1 MRVAALYDVHGNAP
15 ALEAVLAEVGRERI
29 DKILYGGDIL
39 SGPMPHETLGLV
51 LSRDA
56 DFIRG
61 NAERLDSPAPSA
73 EAEQDRHWLKGELG
87 DERVAVAHRTCRS
100 RRLSTTC
107 STSMPRRRTT

>member
-39 SGPMPHETLGLV
+39 SGPMPHETLELV

-73 EAEQDRHWLKGELG
+73 DAEQDRHWLKGELG
-87 DERVAVAHRTCRS
+87 DERVQWLDQPPVLGGYG
-100 RRLSTTC
+100 RRALRPC
-107 STSMPRRRTT
+107 HARRTT